1 MPRGPP
7 KGVGVGGGPCVLLF
21 EKALFLEIHPTGWSI
36 VLAAEVCATREGSSY
51 RRSIRAMSLVELA

>member
-21 EKALFLEIHPTGWSI
+21 EKALFFGDSPDWVVDRFG
-36 VLAAEVCATREGSSY
+36 R
-51 RRSIRAMSLVELA
+51 

>member
-21 EKALFLEIHPTGWSI
+21 EKALIFGDSPDWVVDRFG
-36 VLAAEVCATREGSSY
+36 R
-51 RRSIRAMSLVELA
+51 